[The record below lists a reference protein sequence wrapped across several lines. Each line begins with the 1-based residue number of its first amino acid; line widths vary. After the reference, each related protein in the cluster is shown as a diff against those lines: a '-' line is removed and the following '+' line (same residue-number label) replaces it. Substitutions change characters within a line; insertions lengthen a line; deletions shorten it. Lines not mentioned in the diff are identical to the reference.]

1 MRLWLSEIRPRPL
14 LSPFLS
20 GLSFRLDGSIISEK
34 PDGVLHRESLD
45 GGKAHRA
52 SADVSENGR
61 SVTDSSDGVRN
72 FRKSRPIAFLPPPE
86 GERIRLPAKWEGI
99 CNTLVSASRRF
110 GEKFALHRE
119 DFGKCRCKSNAY
131 SFFSFLLN
139 RLIFHSFFDSIDPYS
154 WHHVRNDAAWKSRF
168 FRFTMKRSTIIG
180 ISPFEFQKPSLP
192 FPSSAIS
199 RKIPVFS
206 NHTMAGQEKKDGI
219 PGQGL
224 SDGSGRGPLAA
235 SFLDPFRQFPVCPRL
250 PVREGTE
257 FFPHPFLKRRSLGT
271 ERNFQGRDLSGKI
284 LSQPKFGPR
293 EDRVFLL
300 LAKGKKAFPVGKPC
314 AQQGVLGGQK
324 GHLSER
330 GIHCRGEESSLRIA
344 KVDRNVF
351 PGFPFHPSVPFRSFL
366 GHGSIDGRVLR
377 VKARSPR

>member
-1 MRLWLSEIRPRPL
+1 
-14 LSPFLS
+14 
-20 GLSFRLDGSIISEK
+20 
-34 PDGVLHRESLD
+34 
-45 GGKAHRA
+45 
-52 SADVSENGR
+52 
-61 SVTDSSDGVRN
+61 
-72 FRKSRPIAFLPPPE
+72 
-86 GERIRLPAKWEGI
+86 
-99 CNTLVSASRRF
+99 
-110 GEKFALHRE
+110 
-119 DFGKCRCKSNAY
+119 
-131 SFFSFLLN
+131 
-139 RLIFHSFFDSIDPYS
+139 
-154 WHHVRNDAAWKSRF
+154 
-168 FRFTMKRSTIIG
+168 MKKSTIIG

-224 SDGSGRGPLAA
+224 TDSPGRSLQTA
-235 SFLDPFRQFPVCPRL
+235 SFLDPLCQSPVCPRL

-293 EDRVFLL
+293 EDRVFFL

-314 AQQGVLGGQK
+314 AQHGVLRSQERHRTK
-324 GHLSER
+324 R

-366 GHGSIDGRVLR
+366 GHGSIDGRVPR
-377 VKARSPR
+377 IKARSPR

>member
-1 MRLWLSEIRPRPL
+1 
-14 LSPFLS
+14 
-20 GLSFRLDGSIISEK
+20 
-34 PDGVLHRESLD
+34 
-45 GGKAHRA
+45 
-52 SADVSENGR
+52 
-61 SVTDSSDGVRN
+61 
-72 FRKSRPIAFLPPPE
+72 
-86 GERIRLPAKWEGI
+86 
-99 CNTLVSASRRF
+99 
-110 GEKFALHRE
+110 
-119 DFGKCRCKSNAY
+119 
-131 SFFSFLLN
+131 
-139 RLIFHSFFDSIDPYS
+139 
-154 WHHVRNDAAWKSRF
+154 
-168 FRFTMKRSTIIG
+168 MKRSTIIG

-351 PGFPFHPSVPFRSFL
+351 PGFPFHPSVPFSSFL

-377 VKARSPR
+377 IKARSPR